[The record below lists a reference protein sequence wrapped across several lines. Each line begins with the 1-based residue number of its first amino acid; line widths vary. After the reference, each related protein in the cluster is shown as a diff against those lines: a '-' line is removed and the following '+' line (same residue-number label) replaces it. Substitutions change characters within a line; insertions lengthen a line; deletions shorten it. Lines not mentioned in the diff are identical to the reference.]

1 MPVPE
6 LHLISNGKLS
16 LPQFADLVSGLHPH
30 VQAIHLREKTKT
42 AAELWAG
49 VMDLLS
55 RGIPPSKIYINDR
68 ADVAWASGIGGVQ
81 LAYHS
86 LGSAETKRAFPTLRV
101 GRSVHSVE
109 EAVEMEERGADY
121 LLYGHIFP
129 TGSKPGLEARGLCAL
144 AEVAQRV
151 TIPVIAI
158 GGIGPEQVG
167 AVLKAGAS
175 GIAVMSGIIDAMDPV
190 SVTKQYREALLQG
203 GNKHGIEL

>member
-1 MPVPE
+1 MPAPE

-30 VQAIHLREKTKT
+30 VQAIHLREKAKP

-49 VMDLLS
+49 VMELTT
-55 RGIPPSKIYINDR
+55 RGIPQNKIYINDR
-68 ADVAWASGIGGVQ
+68 ADVAWAAGAGGVQ

-86 LGSAETKRAFPTLRV
+86 LGPAETKRAFPTLRV

-109 EAVEMEERGADY
+109 EALEMEEQGADY

-129 TGSKPGLEARGLCAL
+129 TGSKPGLEARGLHAL
-144 AEVAQRV
+144 AEVAQKV
-151 TIPVIAI
+151 KIPVIAI

-167 AVLKAGAS
+167 AVLEAGAS
-175 GIAVMSGIIDAMDPV
+175 GIAVMSGIIDATDPAAM
-190 SVTKQYREALLQG
+190 TKQYREALLQG
-203 GNKHGIEL
+203 GKQTWD